1 MAKIQRKADRRTRR
15 RIAFA
20 TVLFCILCS
29 AAVICRLAWLQ
40 IINQEFYEKRALSSQ
55 TRDITIY
62 PTRGTIYDTNGKPL
76 AISAATQM
84 LIVNPRQIRPRE
96 SSDLSDAERLLLGF
110 DLEAKYTLTDQQ
122 KDTVK
127 NYRIELLVA
136 ELPGMLEE
144 LDAETV
150 RTKTTADNAYQV
162 LARGVEKDRVD
173 AIRRFM
179 NDNKLVGP
187 LYFAEDSTRYYPYG
201 SFLAHVLGCVGT
213 DEQGLTGLEKKYD
226 ELITGSAGR
235 AVTLTDAN
243 GNALSE
249 DYEQYYPAEEGHS
262 IVLTIDEVLQHYLE
276 KNLEIA
282 YNDND
287 VQGSAIG
294 LVMDVNDGG
303 ILAMAS
309 YPDFDPNDPFVL
321 AEDVQAEI
329 DAITDAEKKATAR
342 SNAVYQQWSN
352 KCVSFLYYPGSTFKI
367 ITTAAALEEGLV
379 SENSQFYCSGSL
391 KVDGWDRPISCWKK
405 AGHGAQNLAQVL
417 QNSCNPAIM
426 NIGFSLGQMRFTE
439 YVEAF
444 GLRDK
449 SGIELTGEAVGLYN
463 MKSNVDLAVYS
474 FGQNFSLTPLQMI
487 TAVSAVANG
496 GTLLEPHIVK
506 EVLNADGTVLE
517 SHQRTEVRQV
527 ISKETSDL
535 MREMLESVVQV
546 GTGKN
551 AYIAGYRVA
560 GKTGTTENIE
570 RKNKDK
576 EDVYV
581 TSFVAFAPADNPQ
594 IAVLILLDEPTVGN
608 ISGGIN
614 TAPVVRRF
622 LEEALPYLDIDPI
635 YTEAEQASKSV
646 IMPDLTGMSYS
657 DAEAALKKL
666 GMTCTSQGSDARVTD
681 QVPAANATVA
691 SNTKAVLYL
700 GGSKPEKQI
709 TVPDLTGK
717 SLNNART
724 ALQNLGLY
732 VLVSGGVSDG
742 SQTVTKQDVTQ
753 GTQVAY
759 GTVVTVETS
768 DTSQQSH

>member
-226 ELITGSAGR
+226 ELLTGTAGR

-405 AGHGAQNLAQVL
+405 AGHGPQNLAQVL

-506 EVLNADGTVLE
+506 
-517 SHQRTEVRQV
+517 
-527 ISKETSDL
+527 
-535 MREMLESVVQV
+535 
-546 GTGKN
+546 
-551 AYIAGYRVA
+551 
-560 GKTGTTENIE
+560 
-570 RKNKDK
+570 
-576 EDVYV
+576 
-581 TSFVAFAPADNPQ
+581 
-594 IAVLILLDEPTVGN
+594 
-608 ISGGIN
+608 
-614 TAPVVRRF
+614 
-622 LEEALPYLDIDPI
+622 
-635 YTEAEQASKSV
+635 
-646 IMPDLTGMSYS
+646 
-657 DAEAALKKL
+657 
-666 GMTCTSQGSDARVTD
+666 
-681 QVPAANATVA
+681 
-691 SNTKAVLYL
+691 
-700 GGSKPEKQI
+700 
-709 TVPDLTGK
+709 
-717 SLNNART
+717 
-724 ALQNLGLY
+724 
-732 VLVSGGVSDG
+732 
-742 SQTVTKQDVTQ
+742 
-753 GTQVAY
+753 
-759 GTVVTVETS
+759 
-768 DTSQQSH
+768 